1 MGSLFGLSGLSRHAC
16 VSQLWRVMG
25 IWFEVEKRVRR
36 GGRAYVIA
44 RIEEPR
50 PFSLCG
56 QHTLGGHPIEPWIGR
71 PSSSGKGG
79 DPDLFSFAL
88 RDMSALEDFEEGSR
102 ILLAPA
108 GASCVSGGCDD

>member
-1 MGSLFGLSGLSRHAC
+1 
-16 VSQLWRVMG
+16 MG
-25 IWFEVEKRVRR
+25 IWFEVERRVRR

-108 GASCVSGGCDD
+108 GADRKSTRLNSSHVA